1 MNVRRRTGVS
11 GAGIL
16 QKGKMT
22 NSRLR
27 PIGDYCT
34 PNLADHIT
42 NSVAMQPK
50 AGKSE
55 FKKIKGTVN
64 P

>member
-1 MNVRRRTGVS
+1 M
-11 GAGIL
+11 I
-16 QKGKMT
+16 QKGKVA
-22 NSRLR
+22 NSVLR

-42 NSVAMQPK
+42 NSVSMQPK